1 MKKPEAEKQIRHL
14 TSVWRN
20 LEEYRSVD
28 EQKLSFSDF
37 YSWLKENYPQLI
49 QFRSVMPTADVVE
62 QWFDQEFHQTW
73 RN

>member
-1 MKKPEAEKQIRHL
+1 MKKPEAQKNIRHL

-20 LEEYRSVD
+20 QDQYRSIN
-28 EQKLSFSDF
+28 EQDLLFHEF
-37 YSWLKENYPQLI
+37 YSWLRSNYPQVLT
-49 QFRSVMPTADVVE
+49 FRSVVPIEDVVE